1 MKPENLCELLRCAR
15 RDNPRA
21 SEAEVRQICWQR
33 CQGDAELVQSLF
45 DYWFDNSFRNFTV
58 IGGTG
63 NSSAVISIK
72 QQRQAGTREAITKLK
87 DQMVA
92 CLMDHLLSDGTPLRV
107 GTFGQAARD
116 GGWLCDLAKL
126 GKPNEIIGKKLT
138 EAELQSIRQRHYARN
153 SRVA

>member
-1 MKPENLCELLRCAR
+1 MKPENLRELLRCVL

-21 SEAEVRQICWQR
+21 SEAEARQLCWQR
-33 CQGDAELVQSLF
+33 CQNNAELMQALF
-45 DYWFDNSFRNFTV
+45 AYWFANSFRDFKV
-58 IGGTG
+58 IGGSA

-72 QQRQAGTREAITKLK
+72 QQRRVGTREAINKLK
-87 DQMVA
+87 DRMVA
-92 CLMDHLLSDGTPLRV
+92 CLMDHLLSDGTPLRF

-116 GGWLCDLAKL
+116 GGWLADIAKL

-138 EAELQSIRQRHYARN
+138 EAELQNIRQRHYARN

>member
-1 MKPENLCELLRCAR
+1 MKPEKLCELLRSVL

-21 SEAEVRQICWQR
+21 SEAEARQICWQR
-33 CQGDAELVQSLF
+33 CNGDADLVQSLF
-45 DYWFDNSFRNFTV
+45 DYWFGNSFRDFKI
-58 IGGTG
+58 IGGSS
-63 NSSAVISIK
+63 NSTAVISIK
-72 QQRQAGTREAITKLK
+72 QGRQVGTREAIKKLK

-138 EAELQSIRQRHYARN
+138 EADLQNIRQRHYARN